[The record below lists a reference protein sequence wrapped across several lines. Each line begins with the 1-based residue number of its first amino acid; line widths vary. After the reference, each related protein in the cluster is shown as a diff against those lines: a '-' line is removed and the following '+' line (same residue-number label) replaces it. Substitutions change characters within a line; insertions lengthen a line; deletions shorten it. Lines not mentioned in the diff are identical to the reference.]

1 MSAYIVFYEFVQ
13 MVISKL
19 VGIILVHPLIP
30 TGVTKRVW
38 LPGDRPVMTRGLIP
52 VLDENIK

>member
-1 MSAYIVFYEFVQ
+1 MSAYYFKFVQ
-13 MVISKL
+13 MVMSEL

-38 LPGDRPVMTRGLIP
+38 LPGNRLVMTRGLIP
-52 VLDENIK
+52 VYWVKI

>member
-1 MSAYIVFYEFVQ
+1 

-19 VGIILVHPLIP
+19 VGLILVHPLIP

-38 LPGDRPVMTRGLIP
+38 LPGDRLVMTRGLIP
-52 VLDENIK
+52 VLGKNMK